1 MAPSTPDTA
10 ATQSLQLPLQVASPV
25 DVGRLL
31 RELEAIDDLLTQA
44 ALRGD
49 GAQVKLPKTTG
60 LLDQTILLNKIN
72 MADAAERK
80 KLTTFLKAIKA
91 KAPLLHISFSA
102 DPSTAF
108 IDKLLTWLRKE
119 LHPNVLLTIGLQ
131 PNIGA
136 GCIVRSMNKYFDF
149 SLRQD
154 FAGKRALLLEK
165 LGPIMAAPQV
175 VVPITGDNSVTQAVQ
190 TAEASRN
197 AAPAAQAVHAA
208 PQPTAKLMTPAV
220 AVPLPTPAS
229 QVAAA

>member
-1 MAPSTPDTA
+1 M
-10 ATQSLQLPLQVASPV
+10 PLQVASPV

-44 ALRGD
+44 ALRGES
-49 GAQVKLPKTTG
+49 AQVKLPKTTG
-60 LLDQTILLNKIN
+60 LLDQTILLNKVN
-72 MADAAERK
+72 LADAADRK
-80 KLTTFLKAIKA
+80 KLTVFLKAIKA

-165 LGPIMAAPQV
+165 LGPILAAPQASA
-175 VVPITGDNSVTQAVQ
+175 IGSVTQDVQ
-190 TAEASRN
+190 TAEASRA
-197 AAPAAQAVHAA
+197 AAPAAQTVHAA
-208 PQPTAKLMTPAV
+208 PQPTAKLMTPAAAV
-220 AVPLPTPAS
+220 APQTAPAPS
-229 QVAAA
+229 PQVVGS

>member
-1 MAPSTPDTA
+1 VAPNTIDT
-10 ATQSLQLPLQVASPV
+10 QVMQLPLQVASPV

-44 ALRGD
+44 GLRGD
-49 GAQVKLPKTTG
+49 DAHVKLPKTTG
-60 LLDQTILLNKIN
+60 LLDQTILLNKVN
-72 MADAAERK
+72 LAEAADRQ

-154 FAGKRALLLEK
+154 FAGKRAMLLEK
-165 LGPIMAAPQV
+165 LGPILAAPQA
-175 VVPITGDNSVTQAVQ
+175 PGDSTTVGTVTQAVQ
-190 TAEASRN
+190 TTEASRA

-208 PQPTAKLMTPAV
+208 PQPTAKFMTPATATQTAPV
-220 AVPLPTPAS
+220 PAQQAAVS
-229 QVAAA
+229 